1 MDNDNYI
8 TENYKS
14 NKDTTEF
21 LIKNAYYAL
30 NCERAKIIFEPVP
43 DNWNVLE
50 PKVNKSITKVLEA
63 IKNVYNDIELIEK
76 INESTYTFLRFI
88 LKSNKMMLKLQH
100 FARVGS
106 EVNTIENIVL
116 LNVVHTALVEDKLK
130 GKTTRYLYHGSPYE
144 NWYSIMRNGL
154 KIGSDSKYFINGAAY
169 GKGIYL
175 SDSFNFSLG
184 YSRAQQNKSI
194 ISIFEVVNKQEWYK
208 TTNIYVVDNEE
219 CLLLRY
225 LLIIDNTNSQSNQN
239 IFNSIENFLKGLK
252 TYETETKATGSKTI
266 QTIHNKRLMKE
277 FQMIM
282 KQTPEQ
288 LGFAIKLKE
297 EDKLNVWMVYVSK
310 PENEKLE
317 EQMKRLKIDAIEIEI
332 TFKDSYPLAPPF
344 IRIVYPHFKF
354 RSGHITIGGSLCMEM
369 LTNQGWAPSFNV
381 ENVIT
386 QIKVAIADG
395 NGEIDEANYKKRYT
409 MDEAQDSFKR
419 VLATHGW
426 V

>member
-1 MDNDNYI
+1 
-8 TENYKS
+8 
-14 NKDTTEF
+14 
-21 LIKNAYYAL
+21 
-30 NCERAKIIFEPVP
+30 
-43 DNWNVLE
+43 
-50 PKVNKSITKVLEA
+50 
-63 IKNVYNDIELIEK
+63 
-76 INESTYTFLRFI
+76 
-88 LKSNKMMLKLQH
+88 
-100 FARVGS
+100 
-106 EVNTIENIVL
+106 
-116 LNVVHTALVEDKLK
+116 
-130 GKTTRYLYHGSPYE
+130 
-144 NWYSIMRNGL
+144 
-154 KIGSDSKYFINGAAY
+154 
-169 GKGIYL
+169 
-175 SDSFNFSLG
+175 
-184 YSRAQQNKSI
+184 
-194 ISIFEVVNKQEWYK
+194 
-208 TTNIYVVDNEE
+208 
-219 CLLLRY
+219 
-225 LLIIDNTNSQSNQN
+225 
-239 IFNSIENFLKGLK
+239 
-252 TYETETKATGSKTI
+252 
-266 QTIHNKRLMKE
+266 MKE

>member
-1 MDNDNYI
+1 MENDNYI
-8 TENYKS
+8 TETYRS
-14 NKDTTEF
+14 NNDTTIF
-21 LIKNAYYAL
+21 LIKNAYYAMK
-30 NCERAKIIFEPVP
+30 CPRASVIFEPVP
-43 DNWNVLE
+43 DNWSVLE
-50 PKVNKSITKVLEA
+50 PKIIKSSTKVIEA
-63 IKNVYNDIELIEK
+63 IKKVYNDIELIEK

-100 FARVGS
+100 FAILGS
-106 EVNTIENIVL
+106 EVNNIESITL
-116 LNVVHTALVEDKLK
+116 MNVIHTALVEDKLK

-144 NWYSIMRNGL
+144 NWFSIMRNGL
-154 KIGSDSKYFINGAAY
+154 KIGSDNKYFINGAVY

-175 SDSFNFSLG
+175 SDSFTFSLG

-194 ISIFEVVNKQEWYK
+194 ISIFEVVDKPEWYK
-208 TTNIYVVDNEE
+208 TTNIYVVNDEE

-225 LLIIDNTNSQSNQN
+225 LLVIDNTESHKNYA
-239 IFNSIENFLKGLK
+239 IFTSIENFLKGLK
-252 TYETETKATGSKTI
+252 TYETETKATGKKTV

-277 FQMIM
+277 LQMIM

-288 LGFAIKLKE
+288 LGFAVKLQE
-297 EDKLNVWMVYVSK
+297 EDKMGVWNVFIHK
-310 PENEKLE
+310 PDNEKLE

-332 TFKDSYPLAPPF
+332 TFKDNYPLAPPF

-354 RSGHITIGGSLCMEM
+354 RSGHITMGGSLCMEM
-369 LTNQGWAPSFNV
+369 LTNQGWMPSFNV

-386 QIKVAIADG
+386 QIKLAISDG
-395 NGEIDEANYKKRYT
+395 NGEIDEANYNKRYT
-409 MDEAQDSFKR
+409 MSEAQDAFKR